1 MSCILLTLLKKTGTF
16 CFFVNSRSEVAS
28 GVPSVQGKIIR
39 SSGNFEC

>member
-1 MSCILLTLLKKTGTF
+1 MCHVYYPFKKAGTF
-16 CFFVNSRSEVAS
+16 CVFVNSRSEVAS